1 MRRRDL
7 LGGVVALAFASR
19 AAFARPQAVPPWG
32 FDLDGMD
39 RSIRPGD
46 DFARYA
52 GGNWMRTTAIPADR
66 TAWGPFAMLR
76 VKAEADVRAIVDDL
90 AGRAQPDGSIER
102 KIADTYNAWM
112 DTAAIEAA
120 GLAPVAADLALI
132 AGARSHEDVAAVM
145 GRPELGVGGPL
156 SLSAWTDAA
165 DPDRYAM
172 NMVQSGLSLPDRT
185 YYLADDP
192 RLVDI
197 RAKFHAYVAD
207 MLALGG
213 YPDPQAAATAIVALE
228 TDMARAHWTRERRGD
243 RDQTYHPKT
252 RAELRTFAPDY
263 PWDAALTAL
272 GVPDQD
278 FFVVKEDSAIL
289 DLTRIF
295 RATPVATWRASMTFR
310 YLNGMADILPAAFDD
325 RSFDFNGRTLWGLT
339 QKRERWKRATVAL
352 NAALGEAVGRLYVQ
366 RHFSPDAK
374 VRITALVET
383 LRAAMRIRI
392 ERLDWMSAY
401 TRRAALEKLAA
412 IRVKVGYPDRWRDY
426 ATLEVRPN
434 DPVGNRKRAVLW
446 DWRRRTARLA
456 RPTDRDEWGMTPQN
470 VNAYSNSFF
479 NEIVFPAAIL
489 QPPYFDP
496 DADPAVNYGGI
507 GGVIGHE
514 MSHAF
519 DDQGSKTDAT
529 GAQRNWWTPDD
540 RARFSALTD
549 RLAEQD
555 SRYEPLPGAFVNGRT
570 TLGENIGDLAGLSIA
585 LDAYRL
591 TLEGR
596 PAPILDDTTGDQRV
610 FLSWA
615 QTYREN
621 IRDEALRANL
631 VSDPHSPAAL
641 RINGVV
647 RNIDAWYAAFGVVPG
662 DRLYLDPRD
671 RIRVW

>member
-7 LGGVVALAFASR
+7 LGGVAALAFASR
-19 AAFARPQAVPPWG
+19 AAFARPQTVPPWG

-39 RSIRPGD
+39 RSIRPGH

-76 VKAEADVRAIVDDL
+76 ARAEADVRAIVEDL
-90 AGRAQPDGSIER
+90 AGHAQLDGSIER

-156 SLSAWTDAA
+156 SLSPWTDAA

-192 RLVDI
+192 RSVDI
-197 RAKFHAYVAD
+197 RAKFRVYVAD
-207 MLALGG
+207 MLALGV
-213 YPDPQAAATAIVALE
+213 YPDPQAAAAAIVALE
-228 TDMARAHWTRERRGD
+228 TEMARAHWTRERRAD

-252 RAELRTFAPDY
+252 RAELKTFAPDY
-263 PWDAALTAL
+263 PWGAALLAL

-295 RATPVATWRASMTFR
+295 RATPVATWRAYMTFR
-310 YLNGMADILPAAFDD
+310 YLNGMADILPTAFDD
-325 RSFDFNGRTLWGLT
+325 RSFDFNGRTLSGLT

-374 VRITALVET
+374 ARIAALVET
-383 LRAAMRIRI
+383 LRTAMRIRI
-392 ERLDWMSAY
+392 ERLDWMSAE
-401 TRRAALEKLAA
+401 TKRAALEKLAA

-456 RPTDRDEWGMTPQN
+456 EPTDRDEWGMTPQN

-489 QPPYFDP
+489 QSPYFDP
-496 DADPAVNYGGI
+496 DADAAVNYGGI

-519 DDQGSKTDAT
+519 DDQGSKTDAR

-540 RARFSALTD
+540 SARFSALTD
-549 RLAEQD
+549 RLAEQY
-555 SRYEPLPGAFVNGRT
+555 SRYEPLPGAFVNGRM
-570 TLGENIGDLAGLSIA
+570 TLGENIGDLGGLSIA

-615 QTYREN
+615 QSYREN

-631 VSDPHSPAAL
+631 VSDPHSPATL

-647 RNIDAWYAAFGVVPG
+647 RNIDAWYPAFGVVPG

-671 RIRVW
+671 RVRVW